1 MLQQVSRNVCNDN
14 CYSNMLGLREP
25 WQHASPAIAA
35 SVDLPVPAAATK
47 RFAWGISR
55 SPIPT
60 VQGEELTQLAKEQL
74 GVQKRMVAVAEA
86 KSDVMSKFVD
96 IFGTFVQ
103 KLNNPSTPQQ

>member
-1 MLQQVSRNVCNDN
+1 M
-14 CYSNMLGLREP
+14 
-25 WQHASPAIAA
+25 
-35 SVDLPVPAAATK
+35 
-47 RFAWGISR
+47 
-55 SPIPT
+55 
-60 VQGEELTQLAKEQL
+60 QGEELTQLAKEQL